1 MRNILFFVLLL
12 GTTPIIAQI
21 VITNEFFPR
30 VGDTLLTAID
40 NLPANLNI
48 TPPGPNQ
55 RWDYTALQAP
65 FTRQTIVRPI
75 GEGPRRDDF
84 AAATFT
90 LPLSNDAE
98 AYYRVTNTLLQLVG
112 VYGEAPANL
121 GMKALMRFQPPITER
136 RAPMRY
142 RDENHMD
149 AAMSLLLD
157 ANDLPPA
164 VLQQLPLTPDSL
176 RIRIKIARKDVVDA
190 WGKLTVPGGIYNVLR
205 EKRIEIRETRLDVKV
220 SAFPWQDISDLIPNS
235 ELTGRDTTVY
245 YAFFSNEVKEPVAI
259 VTMDKSDQRPI
270 QVVYKAND
278 QNANIQNVKTLKPSV
293 YAFPNPAIVNVRF
306 EFSNLPAG
314 YYKLVLYNI
323 IGTEVWSQQYYING
337 QRTERVDVS
346 NFRKGTYL
354 YSLRN
359 EQGHTI
365 ATKRIVVVR
374 P

>member
-12 GTTPIIAQI
+12 GTNPLIAQI
-21 VITNEFFPR
+21 IITNESFLR

-48 TPPGPNQ
+48 TPPGPDQ

-75 GEGPRRDDF
+75 GEGPRRADF

-90 LPLSNDAE
+90 LPLSNDTE
-98 AYYRVTNTLLQLVG
+98 TYYRVTNTLLQLVG

-121 GMKALMRFQPPITER
+121 GMKALMRFQPPIIER

-142 RDENHMD
+142 RDENQMD

-220 SAFPWQDISDLIPNS
+220 SAFPWQDISDLIPHS

-259 VTMDKSDQRPI
+259 VTMDKSEQRPI

-306 EFSNLPAG
+306 EFSNLPVG

>member
-235 ELTGRDTTVY
+235 ELAGRDTTVY